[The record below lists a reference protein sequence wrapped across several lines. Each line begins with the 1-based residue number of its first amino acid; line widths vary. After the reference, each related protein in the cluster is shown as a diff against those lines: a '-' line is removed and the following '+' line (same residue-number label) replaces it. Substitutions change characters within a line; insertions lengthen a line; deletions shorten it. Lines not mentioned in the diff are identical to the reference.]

1 MIHPRRKRAVFALL
15 LLVAQASRAGAEDRK
30 TPLVQRAPP
39 QQVPLQT
46 KRSLPKSDPP
56 KTWLGLRLPAFIAF
70 GVGGLGTGG
79 ALATRL
85 ATSSSL
91 QSAECGSSC
100 MDARISRNETLSTTS
115 TVLAGVAAAGIG
127 TGIVLLLLSPSRPER
142 SNLAPAL
149 RLRVSTQKAVAG
161 VVWKF

>member
-1 MIHPRRKRAVFALL
+1 MIHPRRKRAVFAFL
-15 LLVAQASRAGAEDRK
+15 LLVAQASRAAAEDRK
-30 TPLVQRAPP
+30 TPVQRAPP
-39 QQVPLQT
+39 LQIPLQI
-46 KRSLPKSDPP
+46 KRTLPKSDPP

-79 ALATRL
+79 AIVTRL

-142 SNLAPAL
+142 SSLAPAL
-149 RLRVSTQKAVAG
+149 RLRVSSQRAIAG